1 MGAAPVTMTRTRPP
15 RDSYSQDLKNTS
27 ALRSLQK
34 QEVGICWIRTGG
46 FQDLDFVEDEFVP
59 QAVAPDDALP
69 HFSELPLHSEVQQ
82 PFLERRFG
90 ATLNLVTGDLFT
102 HFDGRN

>member
-15 RDSYSQDLKNTS
+15 RDSYGQDLKNTS